1 MMLFYS
7 RFLLALAFIILG
19 GGMSAWGQIW
29 QSWNGPGGGTVY
41 DYMEEWNNGQHNE
54 LVATKGGVWKR
65 NFNNQNWESASVS
78 GLNADNIYRIVKT
91 SDGIYWAAT
100 DKGIYQSLNASSW
113 SPANYNLDPDEIKE
127 MIYHNEGKALIVATS
142 NNGIWVKADGKD
154 TWSKWGLIPINFT
167 RTACLIY
174 EGPNYYITTPD
185 TNLILGQD
193 DMPITITLPFRSD
206 TFITAIHTQ
215 NGLWGATNAGTIV
228 NFTNDKVNF
237 VRKVTPARGKAL
249 TTITIAPGDR
259 IIVTDEAGVFYE
271 STDAGVTWKSVHALP
286 LPEKVNKV
294 LYQKTDTICWGVGQ
308 FGFVFLDLK
317 ANAWTTDADN
327 LPATSVNALTW
338 AGSENALAGMLN
350 TGIAL
355 TLDKGTSWRA
365 VNRGLINYQVQSLYG
380 WGKDTILCALTGG
393 GVVVR
398 STASGLDWQVT
409 GEEINSFG
417 GQCFAKDRSD
427 RLYIG
432 TVTDGIYLSDDR
444 GNTWT
449 RMDTAGLGTPNV
461 QSIAISDGTTLWAG
475 TRGAGVRRWNANNRQ
490 WEGLITGL
498 ESFQITALLWNNAT
512 KAMFCA
518 NNEGIHQFVNGQW
531 QRRYRLPFGNLI
543 TGLVANKRGHLIASM
558 NQVGIIY
565 SRDNGKTWKELN
577 TGLPSTKVLTLA
589 LNSKDEL
596 LAGTNG
602 QGVYFLDSQNVS
614 LEDVPSESNHTVIY
628 PNPAKDELNI
638 RYQLPLS
645 NTEATIQVYDMM
657 GRTVDNIT
665 VSAPAGIITLPTS
678 HWNTGIYSVKI
689 TSANQAIQQFKVVI
703 QR

>member
-1 MMLFYS
+1 MFFS

-19 GGMSAWGQIW
+19 SGMTAWGQIW

-41 DYMEEWNNGQHNE
+41 DYMEEWNNGQRNE

-65 NFNNQNWESASVS
+65 NYGSNLWESASVS

-91 SDGIYWAAT
+91 LDGIYWAAT

-127 MIYHNEGKALIVATS
+127 MVYHNEGKALIVATS
-142 NNGIWVKADGKD
+142 NNGIWSKREGSD
-154 TWSKWGLIPINFT
+154 TWGKLDKGINIT
-167 RTACLIY
+167 RTACLLY
-174 EGPNYYITTPD
+174 TDTDGLYISTPD
-185 TNLILGQD
+185 TNLLIF
-193 DMPITITLPFRSD
+193 ISNISRTIPLPFRAD
-206 TFITAIHTQ
+206 TIITSLYDGQ
-215 NGLWGATNAGTIV
+215 GSLWGATNAGTIV
-228 NFTNDKVNF
+228 NISLGKVNF

-249 TTITIAPGDR
+249 STITIAPGNR

-286 LPEKVNKV
+286 IQEKVNKV
-294 LYQKTDTICWGVGQ
+294 LYQKPDTICWGVGQ

-338 AGSENALAGMLN
+338 AGGDNALAGMLN

-355 TLDKGTSWRA
+355 TIDRGTSWRA

-417 GQCFAKDRSD
+417 GQCFAKDRND

-444 GNTWT
+444 GNNWT

-498 ESFQITALLWNNAT
+498 ESFQITALLSNNAT

-518 NNEGIHQFVNGQW
+518 NNEGIHQLVNGQW

-543 TGLVANKRGHLIASM
+543 TGLVANKKGHLIASM
-558 NQVGIIY
+558 NQSGIIY

-577 TGLPSTKVLTLA
+577 TGLPSAKILTLA
-589 LNSKDEL
+589 LNGKDEL

-602 QGVYFLDSQNVS
+602 QGVYLLDAQNVS
-614 LEDVPSESNHTVIY
+614 LEEMPAEAIHAVLY
-628 PNPAKDELNI
+628 PNPAKDEINI
-638 RYQLPLS
+638 RYRLPLS
-645 NTEATIQVYDMM
+645 EIEATIQVYDMM
-657 GRTVDNIT
+657 GRRVENVI
-665 VSAPAGIITLPTS
+665 VSAPTGILTLPTTD
-678 HWNTGIYSVKI
+678 WNNGIYSVKI
-689 TSANQAIQQFKVVI
+689 MTAKQAVQHFKVVI